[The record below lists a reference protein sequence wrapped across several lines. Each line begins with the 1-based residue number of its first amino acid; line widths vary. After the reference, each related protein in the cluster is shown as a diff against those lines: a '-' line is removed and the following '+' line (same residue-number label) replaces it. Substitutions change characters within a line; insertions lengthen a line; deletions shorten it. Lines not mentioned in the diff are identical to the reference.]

1 MAFPQRFLDEL
12 IDRSDIVDL
21 VSSYVALTKKGGN
34 YFGLCPFHNE
44 KTGSFSVAPDKQIFY
59 CFGCHKGGG
68 ALQFVMEIE
77 NLAFPDAVRFL
88 AKRAN
93 MEVPEDDTGREE
105 SRRRQRVLALNRDA
119 ARWFYQNLS
128 RPEGAAVAAYLEKRK
143 ITPKTATNFGL
154 GASLDSWDAL
164 LAAMTEKGYTK
175 TDLLA
180 AGLVVSNQKGRVYD
194 KFRNRLMFPVIDVRG
209 DVVAFG
215 GRVLD
220 KSEPKYMNTTETIV
234 YSKRRNLYGIN
245 LAKKTKRPNF
255 ILCEGNIDVITLHQA
270 GFDNAVASMG
280 TALTTEQT
288 KILSRYTKELV
299 LCFDNDTAG
308 QMATQKNIEMLKDSE
323 FAVRVLQLP
332 RRLSEGEY
340 VKQDVDDFIKFQG
353 AAAFEA
359 VLNGSANQMD
369 FRMDA
374 VAAKYDL
381 SDPEQKIAYGGEISQ
396 LIASLS
402 NAVEREIYAG
412 RAAETAGISRT
423 AMITE
428 VERAR
433 GKQRG
438 RERRTLQRENLNAAA
453 LRQPR
458 DRTIR
463 YGDLRSAM
471 AEEGVIRLL
480 LLDGALSDQCRR
492 LEPEDF
498 SSGFLGRMYRLLREA
513 WDGGHP
519 MTAAALL
526 ARCTAEETS
535 HLSRLIGI
543 YPAFCRSRKL
553 LPTRTRRWRTTYR
566 LYCAPQRS
574 GGGSRLRTPCRR
586 LWRNLERT
594 KRKRVTE
601 ESGNDEKKGRAD
613 YGSGPHRG

>member
-12 IDRSDIVDL
+12 VDRSDIVDV
-21 VSSYVALTKKGGN
+21 VSSYVSLSKKGGN

-44 KTGSFSVAPDKQIFY
+44 KTGSFSVAPDKQIYY
-59 CFGCHKGGG
+59 CFGCHHGGG
-68 ALQFVMEIE
+68 VIQFVMEIE
-77 NLAFPDAVRFL
+77 NLDFPNAVRFL

-93 MEVPEDDTGREE
+93 MEVPEDNTGLEE
-105 SRRRQRVLALNRDA
+105 SRRRQRVLAVNRDA
-119 ARWFYQNLS
+119 ARWFYSNLS
-128 RPEGAAVAAYLEKRK
+128 RPEGAAVAAYLERRK
-143 ITPKTATNFGL
+143 ISRKTAMNFGL
-154 GASLDSWDAL
+154 GASLDQWDAL
-164 LAAMTEKGYTK
+164 LNAMLEKGYTK
-175 TDLLA
+175 ADLLA
-180 AGLVVSNQKGRVYD
+180 AGLVVSNQKGRIYD
-194 KFRNRLMFPVIDVRG
+194 KFRNRLMFPVIDVKG

-299 LCFDNDTAG
+299 LCFDNDNAG
-308 QMATQKNIEMLKDSE
+308 QLATQKNIELLKDSE
-323 FAVRVLQLP
+323 FNVRILQLP
-332 RRLSEGEY
+332 RRLADGEY

-359 VLNGSANQMD
+359 ILSGSANQMD
-369 FRMDA
+369 YRMEA

-381 SDPEQKIAYGGEISQ
+381 SDPEQKIAYGGEISA

-402 NAVEREIYAG
+402 NAVEREVYAG

-423 AMITE
+423 AMLTE

-433 GKQRG
+433 RKRG
-438 RERRTLQRENLNAAA
+438 SQERRTLQRENLNAAA

-463 YGDLRSAM
+463 YTDLRSAM
-471 AEEGVIRLL
+471 AEEGVVCLL
-480 LLDGALSDQCRR
+480 LLDGALADKCRG
-492 LEPEDF
+492 LPAEAF
-498 SSGFLGRMYRLLREA
+498 SSPFLGKLFALLAEA
-513 WDGGHP
+513 WSEGRT
-519 MTAAALL
+519 MTAASLSAH
-526 ARCTAEETS
+526 CTPEEMS
-535 HLSRLIGI
+535 HLSAILQRPESLANAERALEDYIQVI
-543 YPAFCRSRKL
+543 LRSAEKRQGERPEDPL
-553 LPTRTRRWRTTYR
+553 LAAVEKYK
-566 LYCAPQRS
+566 Q
-574 GGGSRLRTPCRR
+574 
-586 LWRNLERT
+586 
-594 KRKRVTE
+594 
-601 ESGNDEKKGRAD
+601 KKGN
-613 YGSGPHRG
+613 GGKQS

>member
-12 IDRSDIVDL
+12 VDRSDIVDV
-21 VSSYVALTKKGGN
+21 VSSYVSLSKKGGN

-44 KTGSFSVAPDKQIFY
+44 KTGSFSVAPDKQIYY
-59 CFGCHKGGG
+59 CFGCHHGGG
-68 ALQFVMEIE
+68 VIQFVMEIE
-77 NLAFPDAVRFL
+77 NLDFPNAVRFL

-93 MEVPEDDTGREE
+93 MEVPEDNTGLEE
-105 SRRRQRVLALNRDA
+105 SRRRQRVLAVNRDA
-119 ARWFYQNLS
+119 ARWFYSNLS
-128 RPEGAAVAAYLEKRK
+128 RPEGAAVAAYLERRK
-143 ITPKTATNFGL
+143 ISRKTAMNFGL
-154 GASLDSWDAL
+154 GASLDQWDAL
-164 LAAMTEKGYTK
+164 LNAMLEKGYTK
-175 TDLLA
+175 ADLLA
-180 AGLVVSNQKGRVYD
+180 AGLVVSNQKGRIYD
-194 KFRNRLMFPVIDVRG
+194 KFRNRLMFPVIDVKG

-299 LCFDNDTAG
+299 LCFDNDNAG
-308 QMATQKNIEMLKDSE
+308 QLATQKNIELLKDSE
-323 FAVRVLQLP
+323 FNVRILQLP
-332 RRLSEGEY
+332 RRLADGEY

-359 VLNGSANQMD
+359 ILSGSANQMD
-369 FRMDA
+369 YRMEA

-381 SDPEQKIAYGGEISQ
+381 SDPEQKIAYGGEVSA

-402 NAVEREIYAG
+402 NAVEREVYAG

-423 AMITE
+423 AMLTE

-433 GKQRG
+433 RKKGSQ
-438 RERRTLQRENLNAAA
+438 ERRTLQRENLNAAA

-463 YGDLRSAM
+463 YADLRSAM
-471 AEEGVIRLL
+471 AEEGVVCLL
-480 LLDGALSDQCRR
+480 LLDGALADKCRD
-492 LEPEDF
+492 LPAEAF
-498 SSGFLGRMYRLLREA
+498 SSPFLGKLFALLTEA
-513 WDGGHP
+513 WSEGRT
-519 MTAAALL
+519 MTAASLSAH
-526 ARCTAEETS
+526 CTPEEMS
-535 HLSRLIGI
+535 HLSAILQRPESLANAERALEDYIQVI
-543 YPAFCRSRKL
+543 LRSAEKRQGERPGDPL
-553 LPTRTRRWRTTYR
+553 LAAVEKYK
-566 LYCAPQRS
+566 Q
-574 GGGSRLRTPCRR
+574 
-586 LWRNLERT
+586 
-594 KRKRVTE
+594 
-601 ESGNDEKKGRAD
+601 KKGN
-613 YGSGPHRG
+613 GGKHS

>member
-12 IDRSDIVDL
+12 VDRSDIVDV
-21 VSSYVALTKKGGN
+21 VSSYVSLSKKGGN

-44 KTGSFSVAPDKQIFY
+44 KTGSFSVAPDKQIYY
-59 CFGCHKGGG
+59 CFGCHHGGG
-68 ALQFVMEIE
+68 VIQFVMEIE
-77 NLAFPDAVRFL
+77 NLDFPNAVRFL

-93 MEVPEDDTGREE
+93 MEVPEDNTGLEE
-105 SRRRQRVLALNRDA
+105 SRRRQRVLAVNRDA
-119 ARWFYQNLS
+119 ARWFYSNLS
-128 RPEGAAVAAYLEKRK
+128 RPEGAAVAAYLERRK
-143 ITPKTATNFGL
+143 ISRKTAMNFGL
-154 GASLDSWDAL
+154 GASLDQWDAL
-164 LAAMTEKGYTK
+164 LNAMLEKGYTK
-175 TDLLA
+175 ADLLA
-180 AGLVVSNQKGRVYD
+180 AGLVVSNQKGRIYD
-194 KFRNRLMFPVIDVRG
+194 KFRNRLMFPVIDVKG

-299 LCFDNDTAG
+299 LCFDNDNAG
-308 QMATQKNIEMLKDSE
+308 QLATQKNIELLKDSE
-323 FAVRVLQLP
+323 FNVRILQLP
-332 RRLSEGEY
+332 RRLADGEY

-359 VLNGSANQMD
+359 ILNGSANQMD
-369 FRMDA
+369 YRMEA

-381 SDPEQKIAYGGEISQ
+381 SDPEQKIAYGGEVSA

-402 NAVEREIYAG
+402 NAVEREVYAG

-423 AMITE
+423 AMLTE

-433 GKQRG
+433 RKKGSQ
-438 RERRTLQRENLNAAA
+438 ERQTLQRENLNAAA

-463 YGDLRSAM
+463 YTDLRSAM
-471 AEEGVIRLL
+471 AEEGVVCLL
-480 LLDGALSDQCRR
+480 LLDGALADKCRG
-492 LEPEDF
+492 LPAEAF
-498 SSGFLGRMYRLLREA
+498 SSPFLGKLFALLTEA
-513 WDGGHP
+513 WSEGRT
-519 MTAAALL
+519 MTAASLSAH
-526 ARCTAEETS
+526 CTPEEMS
-535 HLSRLIGI
+535 HLSAILQRPESLANAERALEDYIQVI
-543 YPAFCRSRKL
+543 LRSAEKRQGERPEDPL
-553 LPTRTRRWRTTYR
+553 LAAVEKYK
-566 LYCAPQRS
+566 Q
-574 GGGSRLRTPCRR
+574 
-586 LWRNLERT
+586 
-594 KRKRVTE
+594 
-601 ESGNDEKKGRAD
+601 KKGN
-613 YGSGPHRG
+613 GGKQS

>member
-12 IDRSDIVDL
+12 VDRSDIVDV
-21 VSSYVALTKKGGN
+21 VSSYVSLSKKGGN

-44 KTGSFSVAPDKQIFY
+44 KTGSFSVAPDKQIYY
-59 CFGCHKGGG
+59 CFGCHHGGG
-68 ALQFVMEIE
+68 VIQFVMEIE
-77 NLAFPDAVRFL
+77 NLDFPNAVRFL

-93 MEVPEDDTGREE
+93 MEVPEDNTGLEE
-105 SRRRQRVLALNRDA
+105 SRRRQRVLAVNRDA
-119 ARWFYQNLS
+119 ARWFYSNLS
-128 RPEGAAVAAYLEKRK
+128 RPEGAAVAAYLERRK
-143 ITPKTATNFGL
+143 ISRKTAMNFGL
-154 GASLDSWDAL
+154 GASLDQWDAL
-164 LAAMTEKGYTK
+164 LNAMLEKGYTK
-175 TDLLA
+175 ADLLA
-180 AGLVVSNQKGRVYD
+180 AGLVVSNQKGRIYD
-194 KFRNRLMFPVIDVRG
+194 KFRNRLMFPVIDVKG

-299 LCFDNDTAG
+299 LCFDNDNAG
-308 QMATQKNIEMLKDSE
+308 QLATQKNIELLKDSE
-323 FAVRVLQLP
+323 FNVRILQLP
-332 RRLSEGEY
+332 RRLADGEY

-359 VLNGSANQMD
+359 ILNGSANQMD
-369 FRMDA
+369 YRMEA

-381 SDPEQKIAYGGEISQ
+381 SDPEQKIAYGGEVSA

-402 NAVEREIYAG
+402 NAVEREVYAG

-423 AMITE
+423 AMLTE

-433 GKQRG
+433 RKKGSQ
-438 RERRTLQRENLNAAA
+438 ERRTLQRENLNAAA

-463 YGDLRSAM
+463 YTDLRSAM
-471 AEEGVIRLL
+471 AEEGVVCLL
-480 LLDGALSDQCRR
+480 LLDGALADKCRG
-492 LEPEDF
+492 LPAEAF
-498 SSGFLGRMYRLLREA
+498 SSPFLGKLFALLTEA
-513 WDGGHP
+513 WSEGRT
-519 MTAAALL
+519 MTAASLSAH
-526 ARCTAEETS
+526 CTPEEMS
-535 HLSRLIGI
+535 HLSAILQRPESLANAERALEDYIQVI
-543 YPAFCRSRKL
+543 LRSAEKRQGERPEDPL
-553 LPTRTRRWRTTYR
+553 LAAVEKYK
-566 LYCAPQRS
+566 Q
-574 GGGSRLRTPCRR
+574 
-586 LWRNLERT
+586 
-594 KRKRVTE
+594 
-601 ESGNDEKKGRAD
+601 KKGN
-613 YGSGPHRG
+613 GGKQS

>member
-12 IDRSDIVDL
+12 IDRSDIVDV
-21 VSSYVALTKKGGN
+21 VSSYVALSRKGGN

-44 KTGSFSVAPDKQIFY
+44 KTGSFSVAPDKQIYY
-59 CFGCHKGGG
+59 CFGCHHGGG
-68 ALQFVMEIE
+68 LIHFIMEIE
-77 NLAFPDAVRFL
+77 NLDFPDAVRFL

-93 MEVPEDDTGREE
+93 MDVPEDNTGLEE
-105 SRRRQRVLALNRDA
+105 SRRRQRVLAVNRDA
-119 ARWFYQNLS
+119 ARWFYSNLS

-143 ITPKTATNFGL
+143 ISRKTAMDFGL
-154 GASLDSWDAL
+154 GASPDSWDAL
-164 LAAMTEKGYTK
+164 LTAMGEKGYTK
-175 TDLLA
+175 ADLLA
-180 AGLVVSNQKGRVYD
+180 AGLAVSNQKGRIYD
-194 KFRNRLMFPVIDVRG
+194 KFRNRLMFPVIDVKG

-220 KSEPKYMNTTETIV
+220 KSEPKYMNTTETMV

-308 QMATQKNIEMLKDSE
+308 QLATQKNIELLKDSE
-323 FAVRVLQLP
+323 FTVRVLQLP
-332 RRLSEGEY
+332 RRLVDGEY

-359 VLNGSANQMD
+359 ILSGSAKQLD
-369 FRMDA
+369 YRMEA

-381 SDPEQKIAYGGEISQ
+381 SDPDQKIAYGSEVSA

-402 NAVEREIYAG
+402 NAVEREVYAG

-423 AMITE
+423 AMLTE

-433 GKQRG
+433 RKKQG
-438 RERRTLQRENLNAAA
+438 QERRTLQRENLNTAA

-463 YGDLRSAM
+463 YTDLRSAM

-480 LLDGALSDQCRR
+480 LLDGTLADKCRELSQ
-492 LEPEDF
+492 EAF
-498 SSGFLGRMYRLLREA
+498 SSPFLGRIYRTLTEA
-513 WDGGHP
+513 WDEGQAL
-519 MTAAALL
+519 TAASL
-526 ARCTAEETS
+526 AAHCTPEEMG
-535 HLSRLIGI
+535 HLSGVLQRPESIANADRALEDYIQVI
-543 YPAFCRSRKL
+543 RRSAEKRQGEE
-553 LPTRTRRWRTTYR
+553 PDD
-566 LYCAPQRS
+566 P
-574 GGGSRLRTPCRR
+574 LRAAVEK
-586 LWRNLERT
+586 N
-594 KRKRVTE
+594 KADKK
-601 ESGNDEKKGRAD
+601 KKGN
-613 YGSGPHRG
+613 GGKHS

>member
-12 IDRSDIVDL
+12 VDRSDIVDV
-21 VSSYVALTKKGGN
+21 VSSYVSLSKKGGN

-44 KTGSFSVAPDKQIFY
+44 KTGSFSVAPDKQIYY
-59 CFGCHKGGG
+59 CFGCHHGGG
-68 ALQFVMEIE
+68 VIQFVMEIE
-77 NLAFPDAVRFL
+77 NLDFPNAVRFL

-93 MEVPEDDTGREE
+93 MEVPEDNTGLEE
-105 SRRRQRVLALNRDA
+105 SRRRQRVLAVNRDA
-119 ARWFYQNLS
+119 ARWFYSNLS
-128 RPEGAAVAAYLEKRK
+128 RPEGAAVAAYLERRK
-143 ITPKTATNFGL
+143 ISRKTAMNFGL
-154 GASLDSWDAL
+154 GASLDQWDAL
-164 LAAMTEKGYTK
+164 LNAMLEKGYTK
-175 TDLLA
+175 ADLLA
-180 AGLVVSNQKGRVYD
+180 AGLVVSNQKGRIYD
-194 KFRNRLMFPVIDVRG
+194 KFRNRLMFPVIDVKG

-299 LCFDNDTAG
+299 LCFDNDNAG
-308 QMATQKNIEMLKDSE
+308 QLATQKNIELLRDSE
-323 FAVRVLQLP
+323 FNVRILQLP
-332 RRLSEGEY
+332 RRLADGEY

-359 VLNGSANQMD
+359 ILNGSANQMD
-369 FRMDA
+369 YRMET

-381 SDPEQKIAYGGEISQ
+381 SDPEQKIAYGGEISA

-402 NAVEREIYAG
+402 NAVEREVYAG

-423 AMITE
+423 AMLTE

-433 GKQRG
+433 RKRG
-438 RERRTLQRENLNAAA
+438 SQERRTLQRENLNAAA

-463 YGDLRSAM
+463 YTDLRSAM
-471 AEEGVIRLL
+471 AEEGVVCLL
-480 LLDGALSDQCRR
+480 LLDGALADKCRG
-492 LEPEDF
+492 LPAEAF
-498 SSGFLGRMYRLLREA
+498 SSPFLGKLFALLTEA
-513 WDGGHP
+513 WSEGRT
-519 MTAAALL
+519 MTAASLSAH
-526 ARCTAEETS
+526 CTPEEMS
-535 HLSRLIGI
+535 HLSAILQRPESLANAERALEDYIQVI
-543 YPAFCRSRKL
+543 LRSAEKRQGERPEDPL
-553 LPTRTRRWRTTYR
+553 LAAVEKYK
-566 LYCAPQRS
+566 Q
-574 GGGSRLRTPCRR
+574 
-586 LWRNLERT
+586 
-594 KRKRVTE
+594 
-601 ESGNDEKKGRAD
+601 KKGN
-613 YGSGPHRG
+613 GGKQS

>member
-12 IDRSDIVDL
+12 IDRSDIVDV
-21 VSSYVALTKKGGN
+21 VSSYVTLSKKGSS

-44 KTGSFSVAPDKQIFY
+44 KTGSFSVAPDKQIYY
-59 CFGCHKGGG
+59 CFGCHHGGG
-68 ALQFVMEIE
+68 VIHFIMEIE
-77 NLAFPDAVRFL
+77 NLDFPDAVRFL

-93 MEVPEDDTGREE
+93 MEVPEDNAGLEE
-105 SRRRQRVLALNRDA
+105 SRRRQRVLAVNRDA

-128 RPEGAAVAAYLEKRK
+128 RPEGAAVTAYLEKRK
-143 ITPKTATNFGL
+143 ISRKTAMDFGL

-164 LAAMTEKGYTK
+164 LTAMQEKGYTK
-175 TDLLA
+175 ADLLA
-180 AGLVVSNQKGRVYD
+180 AGLVVANQKGRIYD
-194 KFRNRLMFPVIDVRG
+194 KFRNRLMFPVIDVKG

-308 QMATQKNIEMLKDSE
+308 QLATQKNIELLKDSE
-323 FAVRVLQLP
+323 FTVRILQLP
-332 RRLSEGEY
+332 RRLVDGEY
-340 VKQDVDDFIKFQG
+340 IKQDVDDFIKFQG

-359 VLNGSANQMD
+359 ILNGSANQMD
-369 FRMDA
+369 YRMEA

-381 SDPEQKIAYGGEISQ
+381 SDPEQKIAYGSEISE

-402 NAVEREIYAG
+402 NAVEREVYAG

-423 AMITE
+423 AMLTE

-433 GKQRG
+433 RKKKGQ
-438 RERRTLQRENLNAAA
+438 ERRTLQRENLNTAA

-458 DRTIR
+458 ERTIR
-463 YGDLRSAM
+463 YTDLRSAM

-480 LLDGALSDQCRR
+480 LLDGALADRCQD
-492 LEPEDF
+492 LDPEDF
-498 SSGFLGRMYRLLREA
+498 SSPFLGRMYQLLMEA
-513 WDGGHP
+513 WNEGHAL
-519 MTAAALL
+519 TAAALA
-526 ARCTAEETS
+526 ARCTPEEMS
-535 HLSRLIGI
+535 HLSGVLQKPES
-543 YPAFCRSRKL
+543 PANAERAL
-553 LPTRTRRWRTTYR
+553 EDYIQVI
-566 LYCAPQRS
+566 QRS
-574 GGGSRLRTPCRR
+574 AEKRR
-586 LWRNLERT
+586 G
-594 KRKRVTE
+594 E
-601 ESGNDEKKGRAD
+601 EPDDPLLAAVEKYKKADKQKKGN
-613 YGSGPHRG
+613 GGKQL